1 MILMTNK
8 PTPQT
13 TGQNSFA
20 DLQAS
25 LKKSQR
31 VKSLRQFLIS
41 KLLEDRKAQE
51 RQERSTVPQQ
61 PERAES
67 AEQTD
72 IEDETGK
79 PIKRIEIVHKLRQ
92 LATIYEKRM
101 RLSAKRYRG
110 EYHPKTQVIRV
121 KSIEDIDALAH
132 ELGHYLQDVWE
143 FDPSGNAELVRM
155 GTELY
160 ADRADKMTQKRLA
173 EEGLPN
179 TCVTGCSIRKY

>member
-1 MILMTNK
+1 
-8 PTPQT
+8 
-13 TGQNSFA
+13 
-20 DLQAS
+20 
-25 LKKSQR
+25 
-31 VKSLRQFLIS
+31 
-41 KLLEDRKAQE
+41 
-51 RQERSTVPQQ
+51 
-61 PERAES
+61 
-67 AEQTD
+67 
-72 IEDETGK
+72 TGK

-173 EEGLPN
+173 EEGFAEYMRYWMQYPQILEHKAPN
-179 TCVTGCSIRKY
+179 FKETFDSLLNSDPELAKELTELRDMYKQWQN